1 MSPTI
6 SIGIPTYEMKG
17 SGPLYLSHLL
27 ETIRGQKFTTL
38 RFVSQIIQRMMRS
51 LMFVVS
57 IKLLHC
63 KVFQERREQR

>member
-27 ETIRGQKFTTL
+27 ETIRGQKFTNFEVCISDHSKDDKIL
-38 RFVSQIIQRMMRS
+38 D
-51 LMFVVS
+51 LCGEY
-57 IKLLHC
+57 KLLHC
-63 KVFQERREQR
+63 EVFQE